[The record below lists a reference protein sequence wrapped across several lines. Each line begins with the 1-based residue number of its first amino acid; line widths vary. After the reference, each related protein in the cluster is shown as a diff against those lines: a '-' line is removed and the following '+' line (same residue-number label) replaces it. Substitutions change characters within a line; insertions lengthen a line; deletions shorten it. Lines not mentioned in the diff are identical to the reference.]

1 MDLLREKLKA
11 RAGLSA
17 RLMGGGGGGGSS
29 SENKT
34 ETTNID
40 SRMAVQD
47 GAGLSNSS
55 GNTVNVN
62 STDAVQT
69 VANMGADT
77 LKNIGGA
84 IVELNKT
91 TTATQATSW
100 DNTVNAGAKLIDKLI
115 DKSTT
120 TAEAAINSFQ
130 PAENKANDTSLK
142 LGMIAAAGVAAVV
155 ILGRMK

>member
-11 RAGLSA
+11 RAGLGA

-34 ETTNID
+34 ETTNVD

-47 GAGLSNSS
+47 GAGLSNSNS
-55 GNTVNVN
+55 NTVTVN
-62 STDAVQT
+62 STDAVKA
-69 VANMGADT
+69 VAGMGADT

-130 PAENKANDTSLK
+130 PAENKSNDTSLK

>member
-11 RAGLSA
+11 RAGLGA

-34 ETTNID
+34 DTQNTDN
-40 SRMAVQD
+40 RMAVQD
-47 GAGLSNSS
+47 GAGLTNSNS
-55 GNTVNVN
+55 NTVNVN
-62 STDAVQT
+62 STDAVQA

-115 DKSTT
+115 DKSTG
-120 TAEAAINSFQ
+120 TAEAAIKSFQ
-130 PAENKANDTSLK
+130 PAENKQNDTSLK